1 MDAKAV
7 TPIVLTVAR
16 FDSVKHLHRKKPNH
30 GLSLKDSK
38 ATCLFSLIRSIA
50 IRSDMADD
58 IASVSL
64 INAVTEMAVQ
74 DGLLRDCWYF
84 AATSAELKAG
94 KQFRRMILGEPVLLG
109 RTAYGD
115 VLAMR
120 DVCPHRGV
128 PLSEGRQVETGG
140 VATVEC
146 PYHGWRFGA
155 DGGCK
160 LVPSLYNEDNINT
173 TKIKVRHYP
182 SHEANGLVFVYVA
195 SDPRFDGVPELAPP
209 DLGIKVDKPKFAIS
223 RVFEVDMDNA
233 VLGFIDPGHVPF
245 VHNQWWWRPRSG
257 GLKLKDKKFEP
268 TLHGWAIAKHKP
280 SSAGVYKFLFG
291 EGVTSEIVFKLPG
304 YRWETVQNAKGQFL
318 TLSCMTPMDA
328 KTTLI
333 TQITYWTGNPLIDL
347 LRPILIPAANKF
359 LSQDMHIVNLQGTS
373 APFMKGMMM
382 LGQVDEQAK
391 WYYKS
396 KREWTDSC
404 AQNRD
409 YANPVVPTLL
419 KWLS

>member
-1 MDAKAV
+1 
-7 TPIVLTVAR
+7 
-16 FDSVKHLHRKKPNH
+16 
-30 GLSLKDSK
+30 
-38 ATCLFSLIRSIA
+38 
-50 IRSDMADD
+50 MADD
-58 IASVSL
+58 ITSISL
-64 INAVTEMAVQ
+64 INALQTD

-109 RTAYGD
+109 RTSQGQI
-115 VLAMR
+115 LAMR
-120 DVCPHRGV
+120 DLCPHRGV
-128 PLSEGRQVETGG
+128 PLSQGRQVETQGET
-140 VATVEC
+140 TVEC

-160 LVPSLYNEDNINT
+160 LVPSLFNEDNIDT
-173 TKIKVRHYP
+173 TRIKVRHYP
-182 SHEANGLVFVYVA
+182 SHEANGIVFIYVA
-195 SDPRFDGVPELAPP
+195 SDARFEGTPDLPPP
-209 DLGIKVDKPKFAIS
+209 DLGIRITKPKFAIS

-245 VHNQWWWRPRSG
+245 VHNQWWWRPRSA

-268 TLHGWAIAKHKP
+268 VLHGWAIAKHKP
-280 SSAGVYKFLFG
+280 SSAAIYKFLFG

-304 YRWETVQNAKGQFL
+304 FRWETVENDKGQFL

-333 TQITYWTGNPLIDL
+333 TQITYWTGSPLIDVL
-347 LRPILIPAANKF
+347 TPILIPAANTF
-359 LSQDMHIVNLQGTS
+359 LSQDMRIVNLQGTS

-396 KREWTDSC
+396 KREWTSC
-404 AQNRD
+404 RTTGRN
-409 YANPVVPTLL
+409 YENPVAATTL

>member
-1 MDAKAV
+1 
-7 TPIVLTVAR
+7 
-16 FDSVKHLHRKKPNH
+16 
-30 GLSLKDSK
+30 
-38 ATCLFSLIRSIA
+38 
-50 IRSDMADD
+50 MADD
-58 IASVSL
+58 FSSIPL
-64 INAVTEMAVQ
+64 INTLAAD

-84 AATSAELKAG
+84 AATSAELKGG
-94 KQFRRMILGEPVLLG
+94 KQFRRMILGEPVMLG
-109 RTAYGD
+109 RTPAGTI
-115 VLAMR
+115 LAIR
-120 DVCPHRGV
+120 DICPHRGV
-128 PLSEGRQVETGG
+128 PLSEGRQVETDG

-155 DGGCK
+155 DGGCR
-160 LVPSLYNEDNINT
+160 LVPSLYNEDNIDT

-182 SHEANGLVFVYVA
+182 SHEANGLVFVYVS
-195 SDPRFDGVPELAPP
+195 SDARFEGVPDLPPP

-245 VHNQWWWRPRSG
+245 VHDQWWWRPRSA
-257 GLKLKDKKFEP
+257 GLKLKDKKFKP
-268 TLHGWAIAKHKP
+268 VLHGWAIAKHKP
-280 SSAGVYKFLFG
+280 SSAVLYKFLFG

-304 YRWETVQNAKGQFL
+304 FRWETVENDMGQFL

-359 LSQDMHIVNLQGTS
+359 LSQDMRIVNLQGTS

-396 KREWTDSC
+396 KREWHASRT
-404 AQNRD
+404 QNRAYD
-409 YANPVVPTLL
+409 NPVVPTTL

>member
-1 MDAKAV
+1 
-7 TPIVLTVAR
+7 
-16 FDSVKHLHRKKPNH
+16 
-30 GLSLKDSK
+30 
-38 ATCLFSLIRSIA
+38 
-50 IRSDMADD
+50 MADD
-58 IASVSL
+58 ISSISL
-64 INAVTEMAVQ
+64 INTVQ
-74 DGLLRDCWYF
+74 ADDGLLRDCWYF
-84 AATSAELKAG
+84 AATTAELKAG
-94 KQFRRMILGEPVLLG
+94 QQFRRMILGEPVLLG
-109 RTAYGD
+109 RTGGGQI
-115 VLAMR
+115 LAMR
-120 DVCPHRGV
+120 DLCPHRGV
-128 PLSEGRQVETGG
+128 PLSQGRQVETHGET
-140 VATVEC
+140 TVEC

-160 LVPSLYNEDNINT
+160 LVPSLYNEDNIDT
-173 TKIKVRHYP
+173 SRIKVRHYP
-182 SHEANGLVFVYVA
+182 SYEANGVVFIYVA
-195 SDPRFDGVPELAPP
+195 SDPRFEGTPDLLPP
-209 DLGIKVDKPKFAIS
+209 DLGIRIAKPKFAIS

-245 VHNQWWWRPRSG
+245 VHNQWWWRPRSA

-268 TLHGWAIAKHKP
+268 VLHGWAIAKHKP
-280 SSAGVYKFLFG
+280 SSAAIYKFLFG

-304 YRWETVQNAKGQFL
+304 FRWETVENDKGQFL

-347 LRPILIPAANKF
+347 LRPILIPAANTF

-396 KREWTDSC
+396 KREWTSC
-404 AQNRD
+404 RTTGRK
-409 YANPVVPTLL
+409 YENPVAATTL

>member
-1 MDAKAV
+1 
-7 TPIVLTVAR
+7 
-16 FDSVKHLHRKKPNH
+16 
-30 GLSLKDSK
+30 
-38 ATCLFSLIRSIA
+38 
-50 IRSDMADD
+50 MADD
-58 IASVSL
+58 ISSISL
-64 INAVTEMAVQ
+64 INNVQ
-74 DGLLRDCWYF
+74 ADDGLLRDCWYF

-109 RTAYGD
+109 RTPSGQI
-115 VLAMR
+115 LAIR
-120 DVCPHRGV
+120 DLCPHRGV
-128 PLSEGRQVETGG
+128 PLSEGRQVQTAG
-140 VATVEC
+140 VESIEC

-160 LVPSLYNEDNINT
+160 LVPSLYNEDNIDT
-173 TKIKVRHYP
+173 SKIKVRHYP
-182 SHEANGLVFVYVA
+182 SHEANGVVFVYVS
-195 SDPRFDGVPELAPP
+195 SDARFEGTPDLAPP
-209 DLGIKVDKPKFAIS
+209 DLGIRIDKPKFAIS
-223 RVFEVDMDNA
+223 RIFKVDMDNA

-245 VHNQWWWRPRSG
+245 VHDQWWWRPRSA

-268 TLHGWAIAKHKP
+268 VLHGWAIAKHKP
-280 SSAGVYKFLFG
+280 SSAALYKFLFG

-304 YRWETVQNAKGQFL
+304 FRWETVENAKGQFL
-318 TLSCMTPMDA
+318 TLSCMTPMDS

-333 TQITYWTGNPLIDL
+333 TQITYWTGNALIDL

-359 LSQDMHIVNLQGTS
+359 LSQDMRIVNLQGTS

-396 KREWTDSC
+396 KREWANCRTSGR
-404 AQNRD
+404 A
-409 YANPVVPTLL
+409 YENPVVPTTL